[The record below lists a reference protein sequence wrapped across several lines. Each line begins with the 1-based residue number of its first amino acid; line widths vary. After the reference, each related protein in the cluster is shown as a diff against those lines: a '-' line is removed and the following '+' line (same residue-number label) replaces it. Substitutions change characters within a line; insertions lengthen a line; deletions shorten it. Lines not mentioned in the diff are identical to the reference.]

1 LVFKGL
7 HATLLHMRSGICAIF
22 AFAVMA
28 APAAADQTDPRLDLL
43 FEELRTGDAIRA
55 DDNVRRIIEI
65 WSDSQSDTV
74 DILYARAEES
84 TRNGAFGL
92 AEALLDH
99 VVGLSPSFAQGY
111 ALRGAV
117 RLAEDDRD
125 GAIDDFTRALE
136 LEPRQFEVRT
146 ALAEILLAADE
157 KRDAY
162 DMFQKVLEWNP
173 HDEHARDRARVLRR
187 ELDGQ
192 EI

>member
-1 LVFKGL
+1 MVFKGL
-7 HATLLHMRSGICAIF
+7 HATLVHMRSGICAIF

-84 TRNGAFGL
+84 TLNGAFGL

-173 HDEHARDRARVLRR
+173 HDEHARDRARMLRR